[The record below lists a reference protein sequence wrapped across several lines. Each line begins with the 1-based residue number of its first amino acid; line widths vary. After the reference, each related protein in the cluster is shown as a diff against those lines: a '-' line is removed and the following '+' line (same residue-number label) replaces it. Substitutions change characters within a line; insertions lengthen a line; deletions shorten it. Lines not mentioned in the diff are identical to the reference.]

1 MTTMSNGAPASPP
14 KPDPGLSAAPPQP
27 KATKSAT
34 APAPWLPISA
44 EVFWLFLGLIGM
56 YSLTVYGLFKPG
68 AAGLWSSDEHAHG
81 PIVLMVAI
89 WLLVTKWRGYDP
101 APTESQSGR
110 VWAWPFF
117 LVGFALFVVGRAL
130 GIIYFEVGSFIPT
143 LIGIVLLIGGWALL
157 SRLKFPI
164 FFFVFM
170 IPLPGFLVD
179 PISQFIKLK
188 VSIAVAEILTLAG
201 YPIGRTGVVLSI
213 GQYQLLVADACS
225 GMRTLFMLEALGIF
239 YLNVVQHTSWI
250 RNITLAALIVPIS
263 FTANMIRVGFLV
275 LLTYYFGDE
284 VGQGFLHGFA
294 GIVLFVSALLLIISL
309 DGLLRAVSA
318 RLGKAKA

>member
-1 MTTMSNGAPASPP
+1 MTTMSNGAAARSPGTAS
-14 KPDPGLSAAPPQP
+14 DMSAAPTD
-27 KATKSAT
+27 ASA
-34 APAPWLPISA
+34 ARPVPAPWLPMSA
-44 EVFWLFLGLIGM
+44 EVFWLVLGLVGM
-56 YSLTVYGLFKPG
+56 YAATLYGLFKPG
-68 AAGLWSSDEHAHG
+68 AAGLWSNDEHAHG
-81 PIVLMVAI
+81 PIVLMVSI
-89 WLLVTKWRGYDP
+89 WLLVTRWRECTP
-101 APTESQSGR
+101 ATAPTLPGR
-110 VWAWPFF
+110 AWAWPFF
-117 LVGFALFVVGRAL
+117 LAGFALFVTGRAL

-143 LIGIVLLIGGWALL
+143 LMGVVLLAGGWALL
-157 SRLKFPI
+157 NRLKFPI
-164 FFFVFM
+164 FFFIFM
-170 IPLPGFLVD
+170 IPLPGFIVD

-188 VSIAVAEILTLAG
+188 VSIVVAEILTWAG

-239 YLNVVQHTSWI
+239 YLNVVQHTSWL
-250 RNITLAALIVPIS
+250 RNITLATLIVPIS

-309 DGLLRAVSA
+309 DGLLRAISS
-318 RLGKAKA
+318 RINPAKV